1 MDGEQAVTG
10 EAEAGPEDL
19 GHPNGYAE
27 GHAEE
32 GIATDGFESHNP
44 AALQGPEVQWD
55 GEGEQVKPQGE
66 EPDGGKVKGS
76 VPEFHK

>member
-1 MDGEQAVTG
+1 MDGEQTVTG

-32 GIATDGFESHNP
+32 GIATDGFERHNP
-44 AALQGPEVQWD
+44 TALQGPQVQRD
-55 GEGEQVKPQGE
+55 GEGQQVKP
-66 EPDGGKVKGS
+66 
-76 VPEFHK
+76 

>member
-1 MDGEQAVTG
+1 MDGEQAITG

-27 GHAEE
+27 GHTEG

-44 AALQGPEVQWD
+44 AALQGPEVQRD
-55 GEGEQVKPQGE
+55 GEGE
-66 EPDGGKVKGS
+66 
-76 VPEFHK
+76 